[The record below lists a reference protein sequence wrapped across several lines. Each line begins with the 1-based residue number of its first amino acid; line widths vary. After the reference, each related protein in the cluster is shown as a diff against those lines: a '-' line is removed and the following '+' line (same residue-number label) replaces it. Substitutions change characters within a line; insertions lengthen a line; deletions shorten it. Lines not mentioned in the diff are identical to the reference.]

1 MFYIFIFILNGYLF
15 IRGWQALPRIPAVR
29 IIYAIAVLLIL
40 SCVFLSYYLNERL
53 PEELDYPFR
62 LLRKYYIIFFV
73 LFFLSAILA
82 DSLRLLNHLFG
93 IFPEWVVANYSRV
106 KIIYFL
112 VTVIITSVISISGF
126 RRFSNPEIADLSLPL
141 LNLKSDVTQMNIIAA
156 SDLHLGKLVR
166 RERLAAWTEMIN
178 EEKPDLIL
186 LVGDIFDHTFLPKES
201 EGIIKELRRLKTKY
215 GVYAVPGNHEYYF
228 NINKS
233 LDYLEHSGIKVLRD
247 TTVVIDNRLTLAG
260 RDDAHN
266 RKRKTVESLLSGAD
280 TSLPVILMDHQP
292 VDLHSSV
299 KNKVD
304 LQVSGHT
311 HNGQIFPGNYL
322 AKLKWELVHGYKK
335 IGDSN
340 FYVTSGLGLSFIPI
354 RIGTRSEVVRILLT
368 SFNKEKVTVNYH
380 NSGFPDYYSR

>member
-1 MFYIFIFILNGYLF
+1 MVFIVFLIYANLYLF
-15 IRGWQALPRIPAVR
+15 IRGLQALPRIPAIKILYSV
-29 IIYAIAVLLIL
+29 IVLLL
-40 SCVFLSYYLNERL
+40 TGLVFLSYYFNESLSERF
-53 PEELDYPFR
+53 DYPLR
-62 LLRKYYIIFFV
+62 LIRKYYIIFFV
-73 LFFLSAILA
+73 LFFLSAVLA
-82 DSLRLLNHLFG
+82 DSLRLLNYFFG
-93 IFPEWVVANYSRV
+93 IFPEWVITNYSRV
-106 KIIYFL
+106 KVIYFL

-126 RRFSNPEIADLSLPL
+126 RRFSNTEIVDLSLPL
-141 LNLKSDVTQMNIIAA
+141 LKQKIDVSQMKIIAA

-201 EGIIKELRRLKTKY
+201 DGIIEELKKLKAKY

-233 LDYLEHSGIKVLRD
+233 LDYLERSGIMVLRD
-247 TTVVIDNRLTLAG
+247 TTIVINNRLTLVG

-299 KNKVD
+299 KNKID
-304 LQVSGHT
+304 LHISGHT
-311 HNGQIFPGNYL
+311 HNGQIFPANYL
-322 AKLKWELVHGYKK
+322 ARLKWEIVHGHRK
-335 IGDSN
+335 IENTN

-354 RIGTRSEVVRILLT
+354 RIGTRSEIVRVNLT
-368 SFNKEKVTVNYH
+368 GMEPSTAESLGEKVVSYE
-380 NSGFPDYYSR
+380 

>member
-1 MFYIFIFILNGYLF
+1 MLFIIILLLTNFYLF
-15 IRGWQALPRIPAVR
+15 FRGWQAMPRIPSVR

-40 SCVFLSYYLNERL
+40 TCVFLSYYLNEKL
-53 PEELDYPFR
+53 PEKLDYPFR

-73 LFFLSAILA
+73 LFFLSAVFA
-82 DSLRLLNHLFG
+82 DSLRILNHLFG
-93 IFPEWVVANYSRV
+93 IFPEWIVANYSRV

-112 VTVIITSVISISGF
+112 STLIITSVISISGF
-126 RRFSNPEIADLSLPL
+126 RHYSNPEIVDLSLPL
-141 LNLKSDVTQMNIIAA
+141 LKQKIDVSQMNIIAA

-201 EGIIKELRRLKTKY
+201 EGIIEELKKLKAKY

-233 LDYLEHSGIKVLRD
+233 LDYLERSGIKVLRD
-247 TTVVIDNRLTLAG
+247 TAVIIDNRLNLAG

-266 RKRKTVESLLSGAD
+266 RKRKTVELLLTDAD

-299 KNKVD
+299 KNKID
-304 LQVSGHT
+304 LHISGHT

-322 AKLKWELVHGYKK
+322 AKLKWELVYGYRKVEN
-335 IGDSN
+335 SN

-354 RIGTRSEVVRILLT
+354 RIGTRSEIVRINLT
-368 SFNKEKVTVNYH
+368 GKDPSTAESLGHEAVSY
-380 NSGFPDYYSR
+380 

>member
-1 MFYIFIFILNGYLF
+1 MFFVFLIVLNAYIF
-15 IRGWQALPRIPAVR
+15 IRGWQALPRIPALR
-29 IIYAIAVLLIL
+29 NIYAIVVLFIL
-40 SCVFLSYYLNERL
+40 GCVFLSYFFNERL
-53 PEELDYPFR
+53 PEKLDYPFR

-73 LFFLSAILA
+73 LFFLSAALA
-82 DSLRLLNHLFG
+82 DSLRFLNHLFG
-93 IFPEWVVANYSRV
+93 IFPDWVVANYSRV

-112 VTVIITSVISISGF
+112 VTLIITSVISISGF
-126 RRFSNPEIADLSLPL
+126 RRFSNPEIVDLSLKL
-141 LNLKSDVTQMNIIAA
+141 SYHKKEINRMNIIAA

-201 EGIIKELRRLKTKY
+201 DGIITELTKLKAKY

-233 LDYLEHSGIKVLRD
+233 LDYLERSGIKVLRD

-266 RKRKTVESLLSGAD
+266 RKRKTVELLLTDAD

-299 KNKVD
+299 KNKID
-304 LQVSGHT
+304 LHISGHT
-311 HNGQIFPGNYL
+311 HNGQIFPGNYI
-322 AKLKWELVHGYKK
+322 AKLKWELVYGYRKVEN
-335 IGDSN
+335 SN

-354 RIGTRSEVVRILLT
+354 RIGTRSEIVRINLT
-368 SFNKEKVTVNYH
+368 GKDPSTAESLGHEVVSYE
-380 NSGFPDYYSR
+380 